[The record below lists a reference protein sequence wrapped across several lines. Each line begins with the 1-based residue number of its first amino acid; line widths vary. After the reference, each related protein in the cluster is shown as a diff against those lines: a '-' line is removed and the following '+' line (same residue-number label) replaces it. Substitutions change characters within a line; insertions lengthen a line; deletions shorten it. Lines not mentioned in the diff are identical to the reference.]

1 MPSACRWLPLDRF
14 ADAGIPKLHNLK
26 LAARSGFAVP
36 ETVWARASDLEASPP
51 DALPIGVPDVPCIVR
66 SGSPTEDTGA
76 TSNAGR
82 FLSLAVDRPEDFA
95 GAVARVVAALPTR
108 DGRRLGVAFVQPL
121 IRAEVAG
128 VTFFDGF
135 YYEETRASGSNRG
148 LTSGLERGE
157 VRRGHVRRGDAH
169 DAWLVRLQRR
179 FGGRVDVEWAR
190 PEASDAPDPTLLQV
204 RPALFPIRRSEIL
217 SLANHKEILGDP
229 PSPWMVGLLAEVARP
244 VMGFFEA
251 VDPEVSTWDEPYAVE
266 LGERAWMNFSAF
278 FRLMDH
284 WGLPRTLVTDGVG
297 GEPDGPLDAR
307 LDLGRFLRKTPVM
320 IRKSIGDYAAILAIG
335 RHFRKLDAQLDVA
348 RTLNDLWAT
357 NVWAL
362 DLSIRSNFAIGS
374 QQAVTSRI
382 RRKLGLAWAGRVV
395 THEMMT
401 RYAELAARPEAADR
415 LAGLDAWLVDYGHR
429 GPLESDPAR
438 PRFAE
443 LRDELRVGIERGPAR
458 SPSPAPR
465 PNRLVA
471 ALARPFFVFDEA
483 RERFRDRL
491 MRWWRRLRGRVLE
504 EAQAA
509 VRDGWLD
516 DPADVFF
523 LRGDDLAAD
532 PATWR
537 DRVVYR
543 RRARERAGALRLPST
558 ASREAIE
565 AILGRQ
571 DEPLAGGPEKADRP
585 ARFRGIGL
593 GSRSVEGVAVRADD
607 LASLLGGRDLPASAV
622 LVASTL
628 EPSWAVVFPRFSAV
642 VVELGGELSHA
653 SILLREA
660 GIPAVVNARGVFEAV
675 AEGDRIAVDPAR
687 GEVRLGA

>member
-1 MPSACRWLPLDRF
+1 MPSACRWLPLGRF
-14 ADAGIPKLHNLK
+14 DDPAIPKLHNLK
-26 LAARSGFAVP
+26 LASRAGFLVP
-36 ETVWARASDLEASPP
+36 TTIWARARDLEARPP
-51 DALPIGVPDVPCIVR
+51 DRPPAEVPAFPCIVR
-66 SGSPTEDTGA
+66 SGSPTEDTKA
-76 TSNAGR
+76 TSNAGQS
-82 FLSLAVDRPEDFA
+82 LSLAVEHPQAFA

-108 DGRRLGVAFVQPL
+108 DGCKLGAVFVQPRV
-121 IRAEVAG
+121 RAEVAG

-135 YYEETRASGSNRG
+135 YYEETRAQGSNQA

-157 VRRGHVRRGDAH
+157 VRRGHVQRGDAH
-169 DAWLVRLQRR
+169 DAWLVRLHRR
-179 FGGRVDVEWAR
+179 FGGRIDVEWAI
-190 PEASDAPDPTLLQV
+190 PEALEPPEPTLLQV
-204 RPALFPIRRSEIL
+204 RPALFAIRRSETL

-251 VDPEVSTWDEPYAVE
+251 ADPEVATWGEVYAVE
-266 LGERAWMNFSAF
+266 LGEHAWMNFSAF

-297 GEPDGPLDAR
+297 GEPAGPLDAD

-320 IRKSIGDYAAILAIG
+320 IRKSIGDHLVLFAIG
-335 RHFRKLDAQLDVA
+335 RHFRELDASLDAA
-348 RTLNDLWAT
+348 RTLDDLWAV
-357 NVWAL
+357 NVRAL
-362 DLSIRSNFAIGS
+362 ESSIRANFAIGS
-374 QQAVTSRI
+374 RQAVASRV

-395 THEMMT
+395 THEMMM
-401 RYAELAARPEAADR
+401 RFAELAARPEAADR

-443 LRDELRVGIERGPAR
+443 LRDELRVGLERGPAP
-458 SPSPAPR
+458 PSKPQSR

-471 ALARPFFVFDEA
+471 AFARPFFAFDEA

-491 MRWWRRLRGRVLE
+491 MRYWQRLRARILE

-509 VRDGWLD
+509 VEAGWLD

-523 LRGDDLAAD
+523 LRGDDLAAG

-537 DRVVYR
+537 DRVAAR
-543 RRARERAGALRLPST
+543 RRLRERARAVRLPST
-558 ASREAIE
+558 ASRDAIE
-565 AILGRQ
+565 AILERRDQ
-571 DEPLAGGPEKADRP
+571 AAASGPEKAGSP
-585 ARFRGIGL
+585 GRFRGIGL
-593 GSRSVEGVAVRADD
+593 GSRAVEGVAVRAGD
-607 LASLLGGRDLPASAV
+607 LTSLLGGRDLPASPV
-622 LVASTL
+622 LVASAL

-660 GIPAVVNARGVFEAV
+660 GIPAVVNARGVFDAV
-675 AEGDRIAVDPAR
+675 ADGDRIVVDPAR
-687 GEVRLGA
+687 GEVRVGG